1 MTSFYKFAKLILICK
16 SFCVD
21 KKGMEFINCSY
32 SYAPEYKKSYKP
44 YSRAVKAKNARFA
57 QKAFLER
64 KSVLSF
70 HQIFA
75 VFKGEISLAAKNLR
89 SLKKYAYLLPVFAFF
104 AAIPFFTVKIA
115 LKSES
120 FAKKID
126 LSSGFFSESEA
137 VELAMNEFAFQSS
150 WFDSEGNVVT
160 ENGLSSS
167 QEIFKDSIKYETY
180 TVKAGDTI
188 SGISAKFGLSNIST
202 LIAVNDIKNVRALKS
217 GTKLQIPSMDGLFH
231 TVKSGES
238 LASISVKYQVPVEDL
253 LDVNDL
259 TSDLLLA
266 GQKIFIPGA
275 RLDSD
280 SLLKAMGEVFVY
292 PIASGWHFSSMFGAR
307 KDPITGVDSRHT
319 GVDMAAPKGTAVT
332 ASKSGVVSYT
342 GFSNI
347 FGNYV
352 IINHSDGYQT
362 LYGHMSKIL
371 TKKGARVNQGT
382 KIGLVGST
390 GYSTGNHLHFTVYKN
405 GRIIDPMTVLK
416 K

>member
-1 MTSFYKFAKLILICK
+1 
-16 SFCVD
+16 
-21 KKGMEFINCSY
+21 MEFINCSYSY
-32 SYAPEYKKSYKP
+32 SYAPEYKKSYKA
-44 YSRAVKAKNARFA
+44 YSKALKAKNERFA
-57 QKAFLER
+57 KKALLEKR
-64 KSVLSF
+64 GTLSF

-75 VFKGEISLAAKNLR
+75 VFKGELLLAAKNFR

-104 AAIPFFTVKIA
+104 AAVPFLTVKIA
-115 LKSES
+115 SKSES
-120 FAKKID
+120 FAKKVD

-137 VELAMNEFAFQSS
+137 VDLAMSEFASESS

-160 ENGLSSS
+160 ENGISSS
-167 QEIFKDSIKYETY
+167 TNEIFKDSIKYETY
-180 TVKAGDTI
+180 TVKSGDTI

-238 LASISVKYQVPVEDL
+238 LASLSVKYKVPVEDL

-259 TSDLLLA
+259 ASDLLVV

-292 PIASGWHFSSMFGAR
+292 PISSGWHFSSMFGKR
-307 KDPITGVDSRHT
+307 KDPITGLDSRHT
-319 GVDMAAPKGTAVT
+319 GVDMAAPKGTAIT

-342 GFSNI
+342 GFSSI

-362 LYGHMSKIL
+362 LYGHMSKIT
-371 TKKGARVNQGT
+371 TKKGAKVNQGT